1 MYELKCA
8 VPQPGHEKIKS
19 KTNVGDIA
27 KNEVVNNTL
36 AYIRAL
42 LDVLVASHGERT
54 TLVDAIVELLKESE
68 LRREES
74 GERDDGKMNLTEW
87 INGRHPSLL
96 SLLPKSTVKKHDMK
110 FHLQELQS
118 FGPPNAQFSGL
129 AIPRTEATEFEFPPN
144 LKNFLEAHNPEER
157 AVLGGQNGV
166 LTHWEDI
173 CKARE
178 SSPMERVMME
188 TEN

>member
-8 VPQPGHEKIKS
+8 VPQPGHENIKS

-42 LDVLVASHGERT
+42 LDVLVASHGERM
-54 TLVDAIVELLKESE
+54 TLVDGIVELLKESE

-96 SLLPKSTVKKHDMK
+96 SLLPKSTVKKHDMT

-118 FGPPNAQFSGL
+118 FGPPNAQTPGL
-129 AIPRTEATEFEFPPN
+129 ATPRTEATEFEFPPN
-144 LKNFLEAHNPEER
+144 LKNFLEAHTPKER

-188 TEN
+188 TED